1 MIFCAR
7 RCSRATRARRTSAR
21 ERSSE
26 HRIILQCVR
35 SADRR
40 PGGRL
45 SDLDRVQR
53 DEADA
58 DAYADFNGSGTLQT
72 RYLYG
77 PGVITGAVVD
87 EILARTS
94 SGGTTVWYL
103 PDNVGSVRDVVSS
116 SGSLLDHIVYDSF
129 GNILTETNSSN
140 GDRFKFAGM
149 QYDATTGQYFDHARW
164 YLPSIG
170 RFDELDALG
179 FAAGDP
185 NQFRY
190 VGDDVLDE
198 VDPSGKMP
206 YRYPIDS
213 RIAGQLISS
222 LWDYFFPQPPQPL
235 GPNGTATPQQFL
247 QSDMLPVQS
256 DATVNLLRGG
266 CVDLLKWRYGLDGPP
281 ELSPNTVLYKD
292 WESMYKAWQGLEG
305 KGFYYRTMLIHMSN
319 QLTDKD
325 YTRMLKDAAHGIMD
339 PVKTYFAVRS
349 SASYNFASLRVT
361 GDPKTPVFYWEW
373 MNHSLMSHPGG
384 VPPLIKHRTTMPG
397 SGSGTNIYGIVNVP
411 WLDAAGPAYQ
421 SGVPMEP
428 P

>member
-1 MIFCAR
+1 M
-7 RCSRATRARRTSAR
+7 
-21 ERSSE
+21 
-26 HRIILQCVR
+26 
-35 SADRR
+35 
-40 PGGRL
+40 
-45 SDLDRVQR
+45 
-53 DEADA
+53 
-58 DAYADFNGSGTLQT
+58 
-72 RYLYG
+72 
-77 PGVITGAVVD
+77 
-87 EILARTS
+87 
-94 SGGTTVWYL
+94 
-103 PDNVGSVRDVVSS
+103 
-116 SGSLLDHIVYDSF
+116 
-129 GNILTETNSSN
+129 
-140 GDRFKFAGM
+140 
-149 QYDATTGQYFDHARW
+149 
-164 YLPSIG
+164 
-170 RFDELDALG
+170 DALG

-325 YTRMLKDAAHGIMD
+325 YARMLKDAAHGIMD

-373 MNHSLMSHPGG
+373 MNHSLMSNPWRRTAADQTSYHHAWFWFWYKYLWDSKCSLAGCWRGPRINLGYQWKCRDLPVPGRFAG
-384 VPPLIKHRTTMPG
+384 LVFAQSRLSSETTHSRRFGRGHVLPHAVVQTGLFNMILSIEGCHGIMKAPAVVSPRPLSILLRECGRFNQRHFSPSTPYSTVKLLTRGHSLARLGAVKTILNQRA
-397 SGSGTNIYGIVNVP
+397 SR
-411 WLDAAGPAYQ
+411 LR
-421 SGVPMEP
+421 
-428 P
+428 